1 MKTLIILFAFVSA
14 FEVQASSC
22 MDRYF
27 SKNIT
32 KPSQQ
37 LKRIGYGHLVGSGAA
52 IPISL
57 IGGISSFIP
66 IFGVAAGSIFLS
78 PALVKEGGQIRALRL
93 IAQAEGKTDYYLSIS
108 PKNQFPM
115 QVKEYFSHKRNE
127 REFNRLYKKMNR
139 VYRRTHKSDL
149 KEQDLKEIIIRGN
162 ENGEFCE
169 SARKFKFKSVSRYVA
184 NVLRVQ
190 DVSSSDDSSSS
201 DESSSS
207 EE

>member
-1 MKTLIILFAFVSA
+1 MKALVILFAFVSA

-37 LKRIGYGHLVGSGAA
+37 LKKIGYGHLVGTGAA
-52 IPISL
+52 LPISL

-66 IFGVAAGSIFLS
+66 IFGVAAASIFAS

-93 IAQAEGKTDYYLSIS
+93 IAQVEGKTDYYLSIS

-115 QVKEYFSHKRNE
+115 TVESYFSHKRNE
-127 REFNRLYKKMNR
+127 REFKRLYRKMNR
-139 VYRRTHKSDL
+139 VYKRAHKYDL

-162 ENGEFCE
+162 ENGEFCD
-169 SARKFKFKSVSRYVA
+169 SARKFKFRSVSRYVA

-190 DVSSSDDSSSS
+190 DSSSDDSSSN